1 MRYTKNTH
9 THTHTIVCI
18 YIQARVKRQ
27 ARAVMRRIELEG
39 HDESDVGTNGFFFI
53 VYYLL
58 LYSRGAPRV
67 WCGNNGYI
75 WICYL
80 LLFCYFYYVLKS
92 HRIVASH
99 RQYVLTSCFYC
110 WQIIF
115 TIFSKPLYRE
125 FTYVIYQGADFWK
138 ICDDSGGSG

>member
-67 WCGNNGYI
+67 
-75 WICYL
+75 
-80 LLFCYFYYVLKS
+80 
-92 HRIVASH
+92 
-99 RQYVLTSCFYC
+99 
-110 WQIIF
+110 
-115 TIFSKPLYRE
+115 
-125 FTYVIYQGADFWK
+125 
-138 ICDDSGGSG
+138 